1 MDATPTTPHHARP
14 VRLLAALGAA
24 TVLLGCTGGGDE
36 GADTP
41 AASSAAGAPTT
52 DAGDRDGTGDGTGE
66 GAEDD
71 APDTIEPV
79 GDGTTDDVT
88 EDGSGEPVVVTDVR
102 TGAHDGFDRIVV
114 ELAGGGLV
122 GWEAGYVEDPTAQ
135 GSGDPVEVPGEVT
148 LGLTLTNVAL
158 PGDAPEGVQ
167 PWDGPEQLDV
177 ADGDLVDGLVVGS
190 LFEGRYAFYAGTKE
204 RLPYAV
210 ARLADPQ
217 RVVVDVLAGPVQ
229 EDDDVALSQS
239 CTSPAGFSVGFPA
252 EWSVNAGETVAGCS
266 RFAPSDFDV
275 PEATDV
281 RVAAIA
287 VSVEAAPFD
296 RAAEQRPD
304 ERARRELTVDGRDAV
319 RIERV
324 TQDGLYPIGTPITSY
339 LIELEEA
346 NGAQRTL
353 VADTIGVPDFDYERN
368 TEVLDAMVASLDL
381 DAAE

>member
-1 MDATPTTPHHARP
+1 MDATPTTLLGARP

-24 TVLLGCTGGGDE
+24 TVLAGCSG
-36 GADTP
+36 GADED
-41 AASSAAGAPTT
+41 AAAPTAPSSGAVAPTT
-52 DAGDRDGTGDGTGE
+52 EAGDRDGTGDG
-66 GAEDD
+66 AEDE

-79 GDGTTDDVT
+79 GDGATGDVT
-88 EDGSGEPVVVTDVR
+88 EGGSGEPVVVTDVR

-114 ELAGGGLV
+114 ELAGSGQV

-167 PWDGPEQLDV
+167 PWEGPERLDV

-190 LFEGRYAFYAGTKE
+190 LFEGRYAFYAGTDE

-217 RVVVDVLAGPVQ
+217 RVVVDVLAGPPQ
-229 EDDDVALSQS
+229 EDDPVALSQT
-239 CTSPAGFSVGFPA
+239 CTSPAGFRVGFPA
-252 EWSVNAGETVAGCS
+252 DWSVNAGETVAGCS

-287 VSVEAAPFD
+287 FSVEVAPFD
-296 RAAEQRPD
+296 RVAEARPD

-324 TQDGLYPIGTPITSY
+324 TQDGLYPTGTPITSY
-339 LIELEEA
+339 AIRLEDA
-346 NGAQRTL
+346 DGGPRTL
-353 VADTIGVPDFDYERN
+353 VADTVGVPALDHERN
-368 TEVLDAMVASLDL
+368 TEVLDEMVASLDL
-381 DAAE
+381 DAGT